1 MYIASSKAY
10 FNGDTMELIEIYEA
24 VQAVKQVVDVIDDN
38 TNGQLIPQEVTDV
51 LKTFGDGSEISEPNN
66 DIEVLLTDIKN
77 CLMTTYTDGTET
89 VTMTAAQRLD
99 IIDDRLN
106 SEFIT
111 VNDCLGLMAT
121 CMLTFFAFKVITW
134 FYNLLSN

>member
-1 MYIASSKAY
+1 
-10 FNGDTMELIEIYEA
+10 MEITEVYEA
-24 VQAVKQVVDVIDDN
+24 VQAVKQVVDIINDN
-38 TNGQLIPQEVTDV
+38 TEGQLIPQEVTEV
-51 LKTFGDGSEISEPNN
+51 LKTFGDGSEVSEPNN

-77 CLMTTYTDGTET
+77 CLMTTYTDGMET

-121 CMLTFFAFKVITW
+121 CMLTFFAFKVVTW